1 MKSWFTGGIFLVA
14 LAASPAKAT
23 TYDVNFVGS
32 FFDVFAEITTTG
44 ASVGGGGF
52 DVTSI
57 TGYDITNTASSSSH
71 ISITGLVTNTSQPN
85 PFNNG
90 VYIYD
95 NVYYPLGGPFVD
107 NAGILFTDASG
118 NILNLYSVGPESYY
132 LSAVSPGG
140 SLYNPGD
147 PGILTDS
154 VVTPLPS
161 TWTMLIVGI
170 VGLGFFTYR
179 RKSGSVAVAA
189 A

>member
-1 MKSWFTGGIFLVA
+1 MRSCFTAGILLFA

-32 FFDVFAEITTTG
+32 FFDVFAEITIG
-44 ASVGGGGF
+44 APVGGGGY
-52 DVTSI
+52 DVASI
-57 TGYDITNTASSSSH
+57 TGYDTAGAGPH
-71 ISITGLVTNTSQPN
+71 NLITGLVTNPTQPN

-95 NVYYPLGGPFVD
+95 NVYYPSGNPFVD
-107 NAGILFTDASG
+107 NPGILFTDASG
-118 NILNLYSVGPESYY
+118 NILNLYSTGSESFTYY

-140 SLYNPGD
+140 GLYNPGD
-147 PGILTDS
+147 VGRLTDS

-161 TWTMLIVGI
+161 TWTMLIAGFI
-170 VGLGFFTYR
+170 GLCFFAYR
-179 RKSGSVAVAA
+179 RKNGSGAIAA